1 MCDLVVDGI
10 RATDIAEQ
18 LCLSAK
24 TVNTYRYR
32 IFEKLGI
39 NSDVELTHLAYN
51 HGMKGVESKDGR
63 I

>member
-1 MCDLVVDGI
+1 
-10 RATDIAEQ
+10 
-18 LCLSAK
+18 LSAK